1 MAGGGN
7 REGLSGEKGSWSQ
20 SRSRSI
26 YDPSRIP
33 QRRARRDPSPRS
45 GSGSGGPRRPVRSG
59 EPLGLPLG
67 AEPPVTFPGS
77 RAAAA
82 PARRAWSPAPAHAA
96 ASTWLHHCVLVARLR
111 QPAASPA
118 PRVSGFRTW
127 EGAHARGDARR
138 VTEARNPA
146 PCPRPP
152 PPEVHA
158 LGGSS
163 GSSPSC
169 CCALGRRIQ
178 SQICRGF
185 SHR

>member
-1 MAGGGN
+1 MAVTGKACV
-7 REGLSGEKGSWSQ
+7 RRRVPGLSPGAVPSTTPAGSLKGA
-20 SRSRSI
+20 
-26 YDPSRIP
+26 
-33 QRRARRDPSPRS
+33 RARRDPSPRS

-111 QPAASPA
+111 QSAASPA

-158 LGGSS
+158 LGGNS
-163 GSSPSC
+163 GASAVSVLLLRSG
-169 CCALGRRIQ
+169 A
-178 SQICRGF
+178 
-185 SHR
+185 